1 MIQLNLMNT
10 LRFVEQHTYHNISPS
25 IHMVP
30 THSAEFFENKDLRG
44 CLNFMEF
51 PIEAHNKFLVQY

>member
-1 MIQLNLMNT
+1 MKQLEFMNT
-10 LRFVEQHTYHNISPS
+10 LCFVEQHTYDNIFPS

-30 THSAEFFENKDLRG
+30 AHSAEFFENKDLRG

-51 PIEAHNKFLVQY
+51 PIEAHKKFLVQY